1 MAKVKQGKIITVT
14 NKDRKF
20 GANEEYYAIWIED
33 SKKQEKCLLFTAH
46 QLLVAQ
52 KEPAKTQKIFLRK
65 DFGLTSSTNVRI

>member
-1 MAKVKQGKIITVT
+1 MAKVKQGKVITVT

-33 SKKQEKCLLFTAH
+33 SKKQEKCLLFTAP

-52 KEPAKTQKIFLRK
+52 KRARK
-65 DFGLTSSTNVRI
+65 NTEDIPKKGFWSNLFD

>member
-1 MAKVKQGKIITVT
+1 MAKVKQGKVITVT

-52 KEPAKTQKIFLRK
+52 KRARK
-65 DFGLTSSTNVRI
+65 NTEDIPKKGFWSNLFD

>member
-1 MAKVKQGKIITVT
+1 MATVKQGKVITVT

-33 SKKQEKCLLFTAH
+33 IKKRERCLLFTQH

-52 KEPAKTQKIFLRK
+52 NRASKNLEDIPKKGFWSNLF
-65 DFGLTSSTNVRI
+65 D